1 MVSDVPLGVLA
12 MLAVPRSWMVG
23 LATMDGL
30 EKIAVVAP
38 APFLLP
44 VVKV

>member
-1 MVSDVPLGVLA
+1 MISDIPVETLA
-12 MLAVPRSWMVG
+12 VVAVPRSSMVG
-23 LATMDGL
+23 ETTMDGL